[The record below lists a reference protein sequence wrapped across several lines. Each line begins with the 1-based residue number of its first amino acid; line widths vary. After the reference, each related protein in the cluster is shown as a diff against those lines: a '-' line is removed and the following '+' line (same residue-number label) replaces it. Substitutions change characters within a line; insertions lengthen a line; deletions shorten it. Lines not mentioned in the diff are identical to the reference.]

1 MSFLFPMESVC
12 EESDLCFQPN
22 VISWWFSSLFSEF
35 TLWFLLFVNPQGFK
49 ITFWLSCS
57 SDFDLTL
64 LSRGQWQSINS
75 TGHTLN
81 FTSSSSCPGLFCRHS
96 ALCAAAWLL
105 SYKISDMSSFQTGS
119 PCKLSS
125 HLITVLHLL
134 GLPASFQTFEVVSS
148 FFAGLSSILFVPCYC
163 LTPFELLQF
172 LWFSLPS
179 SDRFSSSCLL
189 FVHWFIRLPWSH
201 SLYILCPL
209 LLYIWNQESV
219 PFFKEVWI

>member
-12 EESDLCFQPN
+12 EESELCFQPN
-22 VISWWFSSLFSEF
+22 VISWWFSSPFSEF
-35 TLWFLLFVNPQGFK
+35 TLWFLLFVNPQGFN

-64 LSRGQWQSINS
+64 LSCGQWQSITN
-75 TGHTLN
+75 TRHTLN
-81 FTSSSSCPGLFCRHS
+81 FTPSSSCPVFTHS

-105 SYKISDMSSFQTGS
+105 SYKISNMSSFQTGS

-125 HLITVLHLL
+125 PLITVLHLL
-134 GLPASFQTFEVVSS
+134 GLPASFQTFEAVSS
-148 FFAGLSSILFVPCYC
+148 FFAGLSSIIFVPRYC

-172 LWFSLPS
+172 LWFSLLS

-201 SLYILCPL
+201 SLYILCSL

-219 PFFKEVWI
+219 PFFKEFGI